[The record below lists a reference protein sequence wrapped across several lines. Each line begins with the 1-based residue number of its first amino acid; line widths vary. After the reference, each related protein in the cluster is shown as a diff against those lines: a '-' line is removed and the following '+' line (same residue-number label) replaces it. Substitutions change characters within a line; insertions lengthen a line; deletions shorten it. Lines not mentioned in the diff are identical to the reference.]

1 MVTPFEGLAQSLNRV
16 TLGTATIL
24 PMAADPTSA
33 TTDAPAPHTQKGEQ
47 SRRAILDAAIAR
59 FGRDGFRA
67 TSVANIARDAQVSG
81 TLAYAYFDNKEALF
95 LAALDDDAASV
106 IRMGVSSV
114 LADAED
120 ESWRAALIPALL
132 GAVEQHPLARRVLS
146 GLEPHVTDRM
156 IDLPALSE
164 LRAAVARRLSEGQDA
179 GRVRPDIEP
188 TRVASGVVSIF
199 ISLLMSVLQF
209 GGQGVADYGPDV
221 LAVFE
226 AAIDPPRS

>member
-1 MVTPFEGLAQSLNRV
+1 
-16 TLGTATIL
+16 
-24 PMAADPTSA
+24 
-33 TTDAPAPHTQKGEQ
+33 
-47 SRRAILDAAIAR
+47 
-59 FGRDGFRA
+59 
-67 TSVANIARDAQVSG
+67 
-81 TLAYAYFDNKEALF
+81 
-95 LAALDDDAASV
+95 
-106 IRMGVSSV
+106 MGVSSV

-132 GAVEQHPLARRVLS
+132 DAVEQHPLARRVLS

-179 GRVRPDIEP
+179 GRVRPDIDP

-209 GGQGVADYGPDV
+209 GGHGVADYGTDV

-226 AAIDPPRS
+226 AAIDPPRLTDRRGSD

>member
-1 MVTPFEGLAQSLNRV
+1 
-16 TLGTATIL
+16 
-24 PMAADPTSA
+24 MAAETTTPTRPASA
-33 TTDAPAPHTQKGEQ
+33 HTEKGEQ
-47 SRRAILDAAIAR
+47 SRRAILDAAIVR

-67 TSVANIARDAQVSG
+67 TSVANIARDAGVSG

-120 ESWRAALIPALL
+120 ESWRATLIPELL
-132 GAVEQHPLARRVLS
+132 AAVDHHPLARRVLA

-156 IDLPALSE
+156 IDLPALAE
-164 LRAAVARRLSEGQDA
+164 LRAAVAARLREGQDA
-179 GRVRPDIEP
+179 GRVRIDIDP
-188 TRVASGVVSIF
+188 TRVAGGVVTIF
-199 ISLLMSVLQF
+199 VSLLMSVLQF
-209 GGQGVADYGPDV
+209 GGDRVTDYGPDV

-226 AAIDPPRS
+226 AAIDPPGH